1 MKTVKLTLALACGLS
16 NFACKKPIDKIE
28 STAAQKLIAASSAKR
43 PAIRHINHDGSQDV
57 SGSKL
62 VEPETLNNMITAL
75 LGQELEN
82 NPLSRDFGNAS
93 SDSENRYPVYLGSLD
108 YHTVTERST
117 EVTSTMPLVMD
128 RIAKAICEQAIVSGQ
143 LEVDSARTDQETYAD
158 ELHKRLCSRPIDGE
172 TFASV
177 QNILAVDADTQGWNA
192 VCVFFLLKQGSVL
205 IN

>member
-43 PAIRHINHDGSQDV
+43 PAIRHLNHDGSQDV

-62 VEPETLNNMITAL
+62 VEPETLNNVITAL
-75 LGQELEN
+75 LGQELTN

-128 RIAKAICEQAIVSGQ
+128 RIAKAICEQAIVEAQ
-143 LEVDSARTDQETYAD
+143 LSMDSSMNDHDAYAD
-158 ELHKRLCSRPIDGE
+158 ELHMRLCSRPIDEE
-172 TFASV
+172 TLLGLEA
-177 QNILAVDADTQGWNA
+177 ILSINDDTEGWNA